1 MKTEI
6 FEIFGKFLNL
16 RKIFEILNLKFYFI
30 FVLAQQTKIKFV
42 NLSVFKNFIKFQNS
56 KTKIK

>member
-16 RKIFEILNLKFYFI
+16 RKIFKSYENGKGE
-30 FVLAQQTKIKFV
+30 K
-42 NLSVFKNFIKFQNS
+42 
-56 KTKIK
+56 

>member
-16 RKIFEILNLKFYFI
+16 RKIFEILNFKFYFI
-30 FVLAQQTKIKFV
+30 FVLEFWNFMKFL
-42 NLSVFKNFIKFQNS
+42 NTDKLTNFIFVC
-56 KTKIK
+56 